1 MKVTLK
7 QTLPYIYLIAGV
19 IGIVASFALTYDK
32 LQVLENPAYH
42 PACNISPIL
51 SCGSV
56 MKTQQ
61 ASVLGVPNT
70 IYGLMAFSMLA
81 TIGVVLLAGTA
92 FKRWLW
98 LIINVGALGGFAF
111 FLYLYVQAVF
121 RIHAICPYCFAVW
134 LIVPPVLWYT
144 TLYNL
149 REGNL
154 RTKFLKPKA
163 KGWLQRHHGDI
174 LVAYYLIFFLILLNR
189 FWYYWKTLV

>member
-7 QTLPYIYLIAGV
+7 QTLPYIFLIAGI
-19 IGIVASFALTYDK
+19 IGVVASFALTYDK
-32 LQVLENPAYH
+32 IHILKDPNYSPG
-42 PACNISPIL
+42 CNINPIL

-56 MKTQQ
+56 MSTEQ

-70 IYGLMAFSMLA
+70 IFGLMAFSMLSMLG
-81 TIGVVLLAGTA
+81 IVLLAGAT

-98 LIINVGALGGFAF
+98 LAINVGALGGFAF
-111 FLYLYVQAVF
+111 FLYLFFQALF
-121 RIHAICPYCFAVW
+121 RIHAICPYCFVVW

-154 RTKFLKPKA
+154 RMGFIKTKA
-163 KGWLQRHHGDI
+163 KNWLQRHHGDI
-174 LVAYYLIFFLILLNR
+174 LLAWYVIFFVILLNR
-189 FWYYWKTLV
+189 FWYYWKTLI